1 MADVPS
7 PTLLSFPQP
16 LMDSLAIT
24 LDPGT
29 CMLTAAGECFPLA
42 SLKRLWSVVAVFP
55 GVPDETEHR
64 WVVQAGDG
72 IVLAPAL
79 SLPTGEHVQALSDWS
94 REREG
99 LCRLELAGW
108 PWRFHTAGWAW
119 KAMRRGSG
127 RFSLAVWDAVRR
139 DGRASGPLELADVLR
154 DE

>member
-1 MADVPS
+1 
-7 PTLLSFPQP
+7 
-16 LMDSLAIT
+16 
-24 LDPGT
+24 
-29 CMLTAAGECFPLA
+29 MLTAAGERFPLA
-42 SLKRLWSVVAVFP
+42 SLKCLWSVVAVFP

-64 WVVQAGDG
+64 WVLQAADG

-79 SLPTGEHVQALSDWS
+79 SLPTRDHVQALSTWA

-99 LCRLELAGW
+99 LFRLQLAGW
-108 PWRFHTAGWAW
+108 PWRLPTAGWAW

-139 DGRASGPLELADVLR
+139 DGGISGPLALADVLR